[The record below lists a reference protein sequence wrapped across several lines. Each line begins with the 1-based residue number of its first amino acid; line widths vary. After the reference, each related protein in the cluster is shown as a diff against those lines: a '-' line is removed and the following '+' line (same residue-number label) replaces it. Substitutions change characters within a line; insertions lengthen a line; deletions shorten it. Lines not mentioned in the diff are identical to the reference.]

1 MSAEPLAQRLRAA
14 ADAHDRAEAADL
26 RLSVGELV
34 RLHDDASVAVLL
46 MLMSALTV
54 VPIAGAGTVLSFG
67 LVVIAWAW
75 VRGQDRVPL
84 PRRLDGLTLNET
96 WTRRCLHGLAWVYEQ
111 ATRWL
116 RPRWTVWSHGATRA
130 LWGAWI
136 ALMAAIIFLPLPL
149 GNVLPSVSLILLG
162 LGWMARDGIALLLST
177 LVGSAAVGYT
187 VSLGHLALAA
197 LAPVRG
203 WLGV

>member
-96 WTRRCLHGLAWVYEQ
+96 
-111 ATRWL
+111 
-116 RPRWTVWSHGATRA
+116 
-130 LWGAWI
+130 
-136 ALMAAIIFLPLPL
+136 
-149 GNVLPSVSLILLG
+149 
-162 LGWMARDGIALLLST
+162 
-177 LVGSAAVGYT
+177 
-187 VSLGHLALAA
+187 
-197 LAPVRG
+197 
-203 WLGV
+203 